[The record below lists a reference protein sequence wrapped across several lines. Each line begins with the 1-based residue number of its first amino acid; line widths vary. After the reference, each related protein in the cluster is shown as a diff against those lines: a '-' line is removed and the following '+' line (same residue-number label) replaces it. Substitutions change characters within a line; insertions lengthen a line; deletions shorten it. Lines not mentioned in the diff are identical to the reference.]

1 MEHHPGTHRLLKCA
15 SVRSVLVGLIWTFLT
30 VPTPANA
37 DVVQCPPGTHPVA
50 THGNLVTIQVIVC
63 VPGTSTG
70 EGGSAG
76 PSSYGNYT
84 YTQVVWRLDCPQASP
99 YGVVVGATDCLAA
112 HSCVN
117 PLQERWIEFG
127 RTVTVRNNVATQFSA
142 WRVITTSCRST
153 PPAQTGP
160 VLVITP
166 GMILSAAKRLGLP
179 ALEVH
184 VQPAGKTLVNFPT
197 IFYTHPR
204 PFDHTIT
211 LLGQSIELQAQPA
224 RYGWVFG
231 DGATLSSTSPGGPY
245 PAKDITHL
253 YANAHITLHPRVD
266 VTYSIRYQIGSSGWE
281 QLSETVTVP
290 GPPATLRIAEATP
303 VLSGG

>member
-1 MEHHPGTHRLLKCA
+1 
-15 SVRSVLVGLIWTFLT
+15 
-30 VPTPANA
+30 
-37 DVVQCPPGTHPVA
+37 
-50 THGNLVTIQVIVC
+50 
-63 VPGTSTG
+63 
-70 EGGSAG
+70 
-76 PSSYGNYT
+76 
-84 YTQVVWRLDCPQASP
+84 
-99 YGVVVGATDCLAA
+99 
-112 HSCVN
+112 
-117 PLQERWIEFG
+117 
-127 RTVTVRNNVATQFSA
+127 
-142 WRVITTSCRST
+142 
-153 PPAQTGP
+153 

-211 LLGQSIELQAQPA
+211 LLGQSIEIQAQPA

-231 DGATLSSTSPGGPY
+231 DGATLSSTSPGRPY

-253 YANAHITLHPRVD
+253 YANAHITLRPRVD